1 MPESPR
7 YLVLNDK
14 EDKAKKVLAL
24 IAKVNCR
31 PPLSGRLV
39 TQEEKEQMLKER
51 NQTTIIDNEQVE
63 TSVAAS
69 DNFSNEI
76 KGDISNETQ
85 PNKEESIDNELT
97 VMPSDDESDNVLLLQ
112 SNERTHRQFSQSY
125 LESFIKEK
133 AVYYH
138 WFSLLFKK
146 GWWRTTLLLWY
157 IWWVHFN
164 N

>member
-7 YLVLNDK
+7 YLILNGK

-63 TSVAAS
+63 TSIVGS
-69 DNFSNEI
+69 ENFPNEI
-76 KGDISNETQ
+76 KAGDISNETQ

-133 AVYYH
+133 AVNYYH
-138 WFSLLFKK
+138 WFSLLFKN

-157 IWWVHFN
+157 IW
-164 N
+164 